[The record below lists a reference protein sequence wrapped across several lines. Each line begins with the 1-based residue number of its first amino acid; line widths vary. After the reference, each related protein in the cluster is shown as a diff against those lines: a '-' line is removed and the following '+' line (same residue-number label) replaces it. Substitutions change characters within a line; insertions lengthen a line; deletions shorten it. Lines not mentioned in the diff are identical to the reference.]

1 MPTRPIAFGAVLALA
16 LTMGCAPTTP
26 PGGAAGAPT
35 GGAALAGAEWRV
47 THING
52 QPIIANSKVTMQ
64 FADGRVSGA
73 ASCNRFM
80 GGATTSADGL
90 DIQMSQM
97 ASTMMACSDALMRQE
112 GEFLKVMGDVTA
124 YSVDDAGALTLTTKD
139 GRSVKAV
146 RG

>member
-1 MPTRPIAFGAVLALA
+1 MSKLFVAGTAALA
-16 LTMGCAPTTP
+16 LGLMAGCAPTQP
-26 PGGAAGAPT
+26 AGGGSAAPT

-52 QPIIANSKVTMQ
+52 QPVIPNSKVTME
-64 FADGRVSGA
+64 FADGRIFGA

-90 DIQMSQM
+90 SIEMSQM
-97 ASTMMACSDALMRQE
+97 ASTMMACPDGLMRQE
-112 GEFLKVMGDVTA
+112 GEFLKVLGDVTG
-124 YSVDDAGALTLTTKD
+124 YSVDGAGALTLTTKD
-139 GRSVKAV
+139 GRTVKAV